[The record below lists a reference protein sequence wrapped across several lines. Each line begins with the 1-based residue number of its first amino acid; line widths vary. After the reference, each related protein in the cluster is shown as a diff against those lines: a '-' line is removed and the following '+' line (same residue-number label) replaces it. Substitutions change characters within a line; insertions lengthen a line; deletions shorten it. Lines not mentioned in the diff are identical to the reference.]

1 MTWQPNSWRDHPIK
15 QVPDYPDAEKL
26 AGVEARLAAMPPLVF
41 AGEAQSLKR
50 QLGEVAEGRAFLL
63 QGGDCA
69 ESFAEFSA
77 NNIRDSFK
85 VILQMAVVLTFG
97 ASMPVVKVGRV
108 AGQFAK
114 PRSSPMEAVDGIELP
129 SYRGDMINAMPFTEK
144 DRVPDPKR
152 LLRVYEQSAATLNLL
167 RAFAQGGLADLTKV
181 HSWVTEFLSG
191 TPQADR
197 FQELAGRIEESLNFM
212 RACGITP
219 ETARPLAETDFY
231 TSHESLLL
239 NYEEAL
245 TRRDTITDEKDWYA
259 TSAHMIWI
267 GDRTRQPDGAHVEY
281 MRGIANPIG
290 LKCGPSLDP
299 DELVRL
305 IETLNPDNVPGRLT
319 LIARMGADK
328 VRAGLPPLLKAVKAC
343 GAKVVWCCDPMHGNT
358 IKASSGYKTRRVN
371 DVMAEVQGF
380 FDAHDEIGTYPGG
393 VHFEMTGQNVTEC
406 VGGVVD
412 VTEARLGDRYHTHCD
427 PRLNGAQALELAFLI
442 ADLLKQR
449 RDVGA
454 NLSEAV

>member
-26 AGVEARLAAMPPLVF
+26 AGVEAKLAAMPPLVF

-245 TRRDTITDEKDWYA
+245 TRRDTITNEKDWYA

-328 VRAGLPPLLKAVKAC
+328 VRAGLPPLLKAVKAS

-449 RDVGA
+449 RDVGT

>member
-26 AGVEARLAAMPPLVF
+26 AGVEAKLAAMPPLVF

-328 VRAGLPPLLKAVKAC
+328 VRAGLPPLLKAVKAS

-412 VTEARLGDRYHTHCD
+412 VTEARLGERYHSHCD

>member
-1 MTWQPNSWRDHPIK
+1 MKWQPSSWREHPIK
-15 QVPDYPDAEKL
+15 QVPAYPDAAKL
-26 AGVEARLAAMPPLVF
+26 TTVEARLAAQPPLVF
-41 AGEAQSLKR
+41 AGEAQRLKR

-77 NNIRDSFK
+77 DSIRDSFK

-97 ASMPVVKVGRV
+97 ASLPIVKVGRV

-114 PRSSPMEAVDGIELP
+114 PRSSDIEAVDGIELP
-129 SYRGDMINAMPFTEK
+129 SYRGDMINAMPFTEA

-181 HSWVTEFLSG
+181 QSWVTEFLDG
-191 TPQADR
+191 TPQAEK
-197 FQELAGRIEESLNFM
+197 FAELAGRIEESLNFM

-231 TSHESLLL
+231 TSHEALLL

-281 MRGIANPIG
+281 MRGIGNPIG

-305 IETLNPDNVPGRLT
+305 IETLNPENEAGRLT

-328 VRAGLPPLLKAVKAC
+328 VRDGLPPLLKAVKAS
-343 GAKVVWCCDPMHGNT
+343 GAKVCLLYT
-358 IKASSGYKTRRVN
+358 S
-371 DVMAEVQGF
+371 
-380 FDAHDEIGTYPGG
+380 DAADE
-393 VHFEMTGQNVTEC
+393 
-406 VGGVVD
+406 
-412 VTEARLGDRYHTHCD
+412 
-427 PRLNGAQALELAFLI
+427 
-442 ADLLKQR
+442 
-449 RDVGA
+449 
-454 NLSEAV
+454 

>member
-1 MTWQPNSWRDHPIK
+1 MIWQPNSWRDHPIQ
-15 QVPDYPDAEKL
+15 QVPEYPDSAKL
-26 AGVEARLAAMPPLVF
+26 TTVEHKLAAMPPLVF

-50 QLGEVAEGRAFLL
+50 KLGEVAEGRAFLL

-77 NNIRDSFK
+77 DNIRDSFK
-85 VILQMAVVLTFG
+85 IILQMAVVLTFG
-97 ASMPVVKVGRV
+97 ASMPIVKVGRV

-114 PRSSPMEAVDGIELP
+114 PRSSPVEAIGGVELP
-129 SYRGDMINAMPFTEK
+129 SYRGDMINAMGFSAGE
-144 DRVPDPKR
+144 RIPDPKR

-181 HSWVTEFLSG
+181 HSWVTEFLQG
-191 TPQADR
+191 TPEAER
-197 FQELAGRIEESLNFM
+197 FQELAGRIQESLDFM

-219 ETARPLAETDFY
+219 ETARPLAETDLY
-231 TSHESLLL
+231 TSHEALLL

-245 TRRDTITDEKDWYA
+245 TRRDTITDEKDWYS

-281 MRGIANPIG
+281 MRGIGNPIG

-328 VRAGLPPLLKAVKAC
+328 VQSGLPPLLKAVKAS

-358 IKASSGYKTRRVN
+358 VKASSGYKTRHVS
-371 DVMAEVQGF
+371 DVMSEVRGF
-380 FDAHDEIGTYPGG
+380 FNAHDEVGTYPGG

-406 VGGVVD
+406 VGGVVE

-449 RDVGA
+449 RDGGIG
-454 NLSEAV
+454 LSEAV

>member
-26 AGVEARLAAMPPLVF
+26 AGVEAKLAAMPPLVF

-305 IETLNPDNVPGRLT
+305 IESLNPDNVPGRLT

-328 VRAGLPPLLKAVKAC
+328 VRAGLPPLLKAVKAS

>member
-26 AGVEARLAAMPPLVF
+26 AGVEAKLAAMPPLVF

-114 PRSSPMEAVDGIELP
+114 PRSSPMEAVDGIKLP

-245 TRRDTITDEKDWYA
+245 TRRDTITNEKDWYA

-299 DELVRL
+299 DELIRL

-328 VRAGLPPLLKAVKAC
+328 VRAGLPPLLKAVKAS

>member
-1 MTWQPNSWRDHPIK
+1 MTWQPNSWRDRPIK

-26 AGVEARLAAMPPLVF
+26 AGVEAKLAAMPPLVF

-144 DRVPDPKR
+144 ERVPDPKR

-181 HSWVTEFLSG
+181 HSWVTEFISG

-328 VRAGLPPLLKAVKAC
+328 VRTGLPPLLKAVKAS

-412 VTEARLGDRYHTHCD
+412 VTEARLGERYHSHCD

>member
-26 AGVEARLAAMPPLVF
+26 AGVEAKLAAMPPLVF

-328 VRAGLPPLLKAVKAC
+328 VCAGLPPLLKAVKAS

-406 VGGVVD
+406 MGGVVD

>member
-26 AGVEARLAAMPPLVF
+26 AGVEAKLAAMPPLVF

-69 ESFAEFSA
+69 ESFTEFSA

-328 VRAGLPPLLKAVKAC
+328 VRAGLPPLLKAVKAS

>member
-1 MTWQPNSWRDHPIK
+1 MNWQPSSWREHPIR
-15 QVPDYPDAEKL
+15 QVPDYPDSSKL
-26 AGVEARLAAMPPLVF
+26 AAVETRLAAQPPLVF
-41 AGEAQSLKR
+41 AGEAQRLKR

-77 NNIRDSFK
+77 DSIRDSFK
-85 VILQMAVVLTFG
+85 VILQIAVVLTFG
-97 ASMPVVKVGRV
+97 ASLPVVKVGRV

-114 PRSSPMEAVDGIELP
+114 PRSSDIEAIDGIELP
-129 SYRGDMINAMPFTEK
+129 SYRGDMINGMPFTEA

-181 HSWVTEFLSG
+181 QSWVTEFLDG
-191 TPQADR
+191 TPEAKK
-197 FQELAGRIEESLNFM
+197 FEELAGRIEEALSFM

-231 TSHESLLL
+231 TSHEALLL

-281 MRGIANPIG
+281 MRGIGNPIG

-305 IETLNPDNVPGRLT
+305 IERLNPENEAGRLT

-328 VRAGLPPLLKAVKAC
+328 VREELPPLLKAVKAS

-358 IKASSGYKTRRVN
+358 IKASTGYKTRRVS
-371 DVMAEVQGF
+371 DVMAEVRGF
-380 FDAHDEIGTYPGG
+380 FNAHDEIGTYPGG
-393 VHFEMTGQNVTEC
+393 VHFEMTGKNVTEC

-442 ADLLKQR
+442 ADLLKRR
-449 RDVGA
+449 RDSDVS
-454 NLSEAV
+454 LSEVV

>member
-1 MTWQPNSWRDHPIK
+1 MTWQPKSWRDHPIN

-26 AGVEARLAAMPPLVF
+26 ASVEGKLAAMPPLVF

-50 QLGEVAEGRAFLL
+50 QLGEIAEGRAFLL

-77 NNIRDSFK
+77 DNIRDSFK

-181 HSWVTEFLSG
+181 HSWVIEFLSG

-267 GDRTRQPDGAHVEY
+267 GDRTRQPDGAHIEY

-328 VRAGLPPLLKAVKAC
+328 VRAGLPPLLKAVKAS

-406 VGGVVD
+406 VGGVVE

-449 RDVGA
+449 RDGGIG
-454 NLSEAV
+454 LSEAV

>member
-245 TRRDTITDEKDWYA
+245 TRRDTITNEKDWYA

-281 MRGIANPIG
+281 MRGIANPVG

-328 VRAGLPPLLKAVKAC
+328 VRAGLPPLLKAVKAS

>member
-26 AGVEARLAAMPPLVF
+26 TGVEAKLAAMPPLVF

-328 VRAGLPPLLKAVKAC
+328 VRAGLPPLLKAVKAS

-358 IKASSGYKTRRVN
+358 IKASSGYKTRRVK